1 VGVDALVG
9 LNIQGS
15 GPAYR
20 VVPVGKCPQ
29 GECRWAQ
36 KTLTLIG
43 GQAVGQWAP
52 RTSPHDLKTG
62 RTVTL
67 TLAPDGVYL
76 MVEVKN
82 EFPNDAEPGKNYR
95 NRFVKQ

>member
-36 KTLTLIG
+36 KTLTLNG
-43 GQAVGQWAP
+43 GQASGQWAP

-62 RTVTL
+62 RTVTV